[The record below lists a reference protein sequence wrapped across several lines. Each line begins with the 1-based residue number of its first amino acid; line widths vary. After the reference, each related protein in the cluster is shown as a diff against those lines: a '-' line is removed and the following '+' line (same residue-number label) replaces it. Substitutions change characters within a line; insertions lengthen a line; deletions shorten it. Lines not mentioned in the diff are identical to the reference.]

1 MAVKVRRSRGT
12 VDSGRRPHDND
23 PTRALESALSNL
35 EIEVGRR
42 RQLLLRCIFLGRSR
56 PRRGHCD
63 TCVKIVLSLRRGMTA
78 MARNVLPL
86 LTVLGTLSLAGGNAT
101 AHHSVAGQ
109 FDASTRMEITG
120 VVSKVDWINPHVY
133 IHIDVPDAKGAITTW
148 RLESLPTAMLRK
160 AGLTSE
166 MLKGGGQKVTAAVIL
181 ARNGTPNLGW
191 LLNLTYEDGHEYVLA
206 GE

>member
-1 MAVKVRRSRGT
+1 
-12 VDSGRRPHDND
+12 
-23 PTRALESALSNL
+23 
-35 EIEVGRR
+35 
-42 RQLLLRCIFLGRSR
+42 
-56 PRRGHCD
+56 
-63 TCVKIVLSLRRGMTA
+63 
-78 MARNVLPL
+78 MARTVLPL
-86 LTVLGTLSLAGGNAT
+86 IAVLCALLLGSHAV

-109 FDASTRMEITG
+109 FDSTKRTTITG

-133 IHIDVPDAKGAITTW
+133 VHMDVADEKGEITTW

-166 MLKGGGQKVTAAVIL
+166 MIKGGGQKVTAVAIL

-191 LLNLTYEDGHEYVLA
+191 LLNLSYEDGHEYVLA

>member
-1 MAVKVRRSRGT
+1 MGLAGVAGA
-12 VDSGRRPHDND
+12 GNC
-23 PTRALESALSNL
+23 A
-35 EIEVGRR
+35 
-42 RQLLLRCIFLGRSR
+42 
-56 PRRGHCD
+56 
-63 TCVKIVLSLRRGMTA
+63 KIVLSPGWGMTA
-78 MARNVLPL
+78 MARTVPL
-86 LTVLGTLSLAGGNAT
+86 LSVLGALLISSAT
-101 AHHSVAGQ
+101 AAAHHSVAGQ
-109 FDASTRMEITG
+109 FDSTKRTTITG

-133 IHIDVPDAKGAITTW
+133 IEMDVPDQKGAVTTW

-166 MLKGGGQKVTAAVIL
+166 MIKGGGQKVTAVAIM

>member
-1 MAVKVRRSRGT
+1 
-12 VDSGRRPHDND
+12 
-23 PTRALESALSNL
+23 
-35 EIEVGRR
+35 
-42 RQLLLRCIFLGRSR
+42 
-56 PRRGHCD
+56 
-63 TCVKIVLSLRRGMTA
+63 
-78 MARNVLPL
+78 MARTVLPL
-86 LTVLGTLSLAGGNAT
+86 STVIATLLLGTHAA

-109 FDASTRMEITG
+109 FDSTKRTTITG
-120 VVSKVDWINPHVY
+120 VVSRVDWINPHVY
-133 IHIDVPDAKGAITTW
+133 VHMDVADEKGEITTW

-166 MLKGGGQKVTAAVIL
+166 MIKGDGQKVTAVAIL

>member
-1 MAVKVRRSRGT
+1 
-12 VDSGRRPHDND
+12 
-23 PTRALESALSNL
+23 
-35 EIEVGRR
+35 
-42 RQLLLRCIFLGRSR
+42 
-56 PRRGHCD
+56 
-63 TCVKIVLSLRRGMTA
+63 
-78 MARNVLPL
+78 MARTVLPL
-86 LTVLGTLSLAGGNAT
+86 LGALALACGDAA

-109 FDASTRMEITG
+109 FDASTRTTITG

-133 IHIDVPDAKGAITTW
+133 IHIDVPGAITTW

-166 MLKGGGQKVTAAVIL
+166 MLKAGGQKVTAAVIL

>member
-1 MAVKVRRSRGT
+1 
-12 VDSGRRPHDND
+12 
-23 PTRALESALSNL
+23 
-35 EIEVGRR
+35 
-42 RQLLLRCIFLGRSR
+42 
-56 PRRGHCD
+56 
-63 TCVKIVLSLRRGMTA
+63 
-78 MARNVLPL
+78 MARTVLPL
-86 LTVLGTLSLAGGNAT
+86 LAVVGALSLVANAA

-109 FDASTRMEITG
+109 FDGAKRTTITG

-133 IHIDVPDAKGAITTW
+133 IHMDVADEKGAVTTW

-166 MLKGGGQKVTAAVIL
+166 MIKGGGQKVTAVALL
-181 ARNGTPNLGW
+181 ARNETPNLGW